1 MKTVLIIGS
10 AGFVGSH
17 LMECCL
23 SNNWRVIGIDDFSSG
38 QQENIRNINNKNF
51 IFIRQD
57 LSKPNGVSLLEKKIS
72 KVGIKKIDEVVH
84 LAARKIPRYG
94 KRLETLVINIET
106 TKSAGELAGHYKSR
120 LIFAS
125 TSDVYGLSTN
135 LPFKESGNL
144 TFGPSH
150 VARWA
155 YGSSKYI
162 GEQFAYGFSEE
173 YGIPIVIVRIFGVY
187 GPRQVKGWKGNAV
200 SAFFEQAMDKNIYEL
215 HGDGKQT
222 RSFLYIS
229 DLIDL
234 FLLVLRSKSKNAQVI
249 NVGNNES
256 VSMIDLA
263 KKTHRLIHGK
273 RKFIYKLIDYSSFTG
288 KEYQDVMI
296 KNPDLKQVSN
306 MYGWKPKVNL
316 TLGLAK
322 TWDWYEKL

>member
-17 LMECCL
+17 LTEVCL
-23 SNNWRVIGIDDFSSG
+23 SNGWKVIGIDDFSSG
-38 QQENIRNINNKNF
+38 KNENLKNVNNKNL
-51 IFIRQD
+51 IFINQD
-57 LSKPNGVSLLEKKIS
+57 LSEPNSVFSIEKKIS
-72 KVGIKKIDEVVH
+72 KIGVNKIDEVVH

-94 KRLETLVINIET
+94 KRLETLVVNIET
-106 TKSAGELAGHYKSR
+106 TRAAGELARRYKSR

-200 SAFFEQAMDKNIYEL
+200 SAFFEQAMDKNIYQM

-229 DLIDL
+229 DLNDL
-234 FLLVLRSKSKNAQVI
+234 FLLVLKSERRNNQVI
-249 NVGNNES
+249 NAGNRES
-256 VSMIDLA
+256 ISMIGLA
-263 KKTHRLIHGK
+263 KKIHQLVNK
-273 RKFIYKLIDYSSFTG
+273 KDKFSYKLISYSSFTG
-288 KEYQDVMI
+288 KEYQDIMI
-296 KNPDLKQVSN
+296 KNPDLKHVAN
-306 MYGWKPKVNL
+306 IYGWQPKINL
-316 TLGLAK
+316 DLGLVK